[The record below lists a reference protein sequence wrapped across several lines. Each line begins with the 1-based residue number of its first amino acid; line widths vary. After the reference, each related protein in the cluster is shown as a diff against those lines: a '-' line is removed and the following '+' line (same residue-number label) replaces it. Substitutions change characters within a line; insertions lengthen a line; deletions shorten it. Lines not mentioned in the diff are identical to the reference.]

1 MRGTL
6 FLLMG
11 AALST
16 ACGVEGE
23 DAAPAAVAQSAVQL
37 ADLRLTLSGPATV
50 VAGST
55 GAYQVVLRN
64 IGTKSASSPIVNVQ
78 LPSGMTLAS
87 ASSGCAA
94 NGPSTV
100 RCTYGS
106 ALAAGV
112 GTSRTLNLISP
123 SVGGTVQLAA
133 QATTSSQEITLTNN
147 QASLSVSVY
156 APPPPVPITL
166 APPQAMLAQACFG
179 VSSFAECVPA
189 AVVEEYIVL
198 NPDYTITTSTPEYG
212 GTWSQPNGPTSL
224 RLSFVEQLSGNTT
237 IVYDG
242 TGISS
247 TCVEGTGA
255 GPGVPGA
262 GFRACTY

>member
-11 AALST
+11 AALFT
-16 ACGVEGE
+16 ACGVEG
-23 DAAPAAVAQSAVQL
+23 DNAAPAAVSQAAVQL

-50 VAGST
+50 LAGST
-55 GAYQVVLRN
+55 GAYQVLLRN
-64 IGTKSASSPIVNVQ
+64 IGTKSANSPVVNVQ

-87 ASSGCAA
+87 ASSGCALY
-94 NGPSTV
+94 GPSTV

-106 ALAAGV
+106 ALAASV
-112 GTSRTLNLISP
+112 SVSRTLNLVSP
-123 SVGGTVQLAA
+123 SVGGSVQLSA
-133 QATTSSQEITLTNN
+133 QATTSSQEASLTNN
-147 QASLSVSVY
+147 QASLAVSVY

-166 APPQAMLAQACFG
+166 VLPQAMLAQACFG
-179 VSSFAECVPA
+179 VSSFAECVPEA
-189 AVVEEYIVL
+189 IVEESIVL

-212 GTWSQPNGPTSL
+212 GTWSQPDGPTSL
-224 RLSFVEQLSGNTT
+224 RLSFVEQLSGTTT
-237 IVYDG
+237 IVYSG

-255 GPGVPGA
+255 GPSVPGA
-262 GFRACTY
+262 GFRACTN